1 MSEDEAKMVL
11 SWRNDERIK
20 KWMHAKDDISLEDH
34 LKFIK
39 SLKTDKT
46 RDYFIVKDESEYL
59 GVVDLNDGFLGI
71 YANPNMKR
79 VGNILLDSIINF
91 AFNEKGL
98 KTLKAEV
105 YTNNTSAIKLYKRFG
120 FEVVSENG
128 TLLKMELKNENR

>member
-1 MSEDEAKMVL
+1 
-11 SWRNDERIK
+11 
-20 KWMHAKDDISLEDH
+20 

-71 YANPNMKR
+71 YANPDMKR

-105 YTNNTSAIKLYKRFG
+105 YANNTSAIKLYKRFG
-120 FEVVSENG
+120 FEVMNDDG

>member
-20 KWMHAKDDISLEDH
+20 KWMHTKDDISLESH

-59 GVVDLNDGFLGI
+59 GVIDLNNQFLGI
-71 YANPNMKR
+71 YANPNRKR
-79 VGNILLDSIINF
+79 VGDILLNTIIEF
-91 AFNEKGL
+91 AFKEKGL

-105 YTNNTSAIKLYKRFG
+105 YANNTSAIKLYKRFG
-120 FEVVSENG
+120 FEVMNENG